1 MMGADVT
8 PEDKTATPATPEA
21 PVPRRAAVAEGTA
34 RFVTTG
40 ALRAAEILTRQRS
53 LAPHLPPSLPRT
65 PAPGPWLALFA
76 QVGHGV
82 RVTATAEMDRM
93 ARAAARGIVLA
104 VLDELDLTA
113 LVRERVDL
121 DAVAEAIDVDAIVAR
136 VDMDAI
142 VDRVDMER
150 ILARVDVDA
159 IAARLDVDAFV
170 ARLDL
175 VGLAEV
181 VVDGIDLPGI
191 IRESSGAVASDT
203 VRSVRMQS
211 LEADE
216 AVARAASRWLP
227 HRHAADDA
235 AALPAPRERPP
246 ELGPDDGAP

>member
-1 MMGADVT
+1 
-8 PEDKTATPATPEA
+8 
-21 PVPRRAAVAEGTA
+21 
-34 RFVTTG
+34 
-40 ALRAAEILTRQRS
+40 
-53 LAPHLPPSLPRT
+53 
-65 PAPGPWLALFA
+65 
-76 QVGHGV
+76 
-82 RVTATAEMDRM
+82 
-93 ARAAARGIVLA
+93 
-104 VLDELDLTA
+104 
-113 LVRERVDL
+113 
-121 DAVAEAIDVDAIVAR
+121 VAR

-170 ARLDL
+170 SRLDL

-181 VVDGIDLPGI
+181 VVDGIDLQGI

-211 LEADE
+211 LGADE

-227 HRHAADDA
+227 HRHEPDEA

-246 ELGPDDGAP
+246 EHPPELGPDDGAP